1 MSLIFNQTMAVH
13 RRRRVESVYS
23 TEEGDGGY
31 SWEDPEV
38 IPVPFKVSIQPVSS
52 TEDDRDRPR
61 TETRYR
67 LYTPPNHD
75 LDLRSED
82 RVVLG
87 GVLTMD
93 VVGEVSRWPHP
104 FKAGEVHHVE
114 AELVVVN
121 G

>member
-13 RRRRVESVYS
+13 RRRRVESIYS
-23 TEEGDGGY
+23 TDEGDGGY

-38 IPVPFKVSIQPVSS
+38 IPVTFKVSIQPVSS
-52 TEDDRDRPR
+52 TEGDRDRPR

-67 LYTPPNHD
+67 LFTPLNHD